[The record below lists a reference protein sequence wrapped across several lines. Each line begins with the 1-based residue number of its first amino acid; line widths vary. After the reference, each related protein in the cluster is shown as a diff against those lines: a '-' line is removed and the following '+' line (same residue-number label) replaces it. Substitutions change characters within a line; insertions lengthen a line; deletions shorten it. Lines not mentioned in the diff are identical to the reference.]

1 MAGYYGYYGNKYTLV
16 YTYSAEKGTYQFR
29 RIWSFKIKKNLS
41 LPAST
46 WTHKVKHEG
55 LWVHTPYISIP
66 HDPFWIM
73 THSESLQF
81 ESDRTVARSTPA
93 FLMLSWNR
101 SFLFCSS
108 CGPKWVIFLWRQ
120 VSNFSAWGAGWAW
133 HHLPPANHSV
143 PVHGPVD
150 HPMYTGTTIPS
161 SDWNVNMAPIPPENV
176 HSRIMKN
183 GKWKQ
188 HQQIQGFIQQ

>member
-1 MAGYYGYYGNKYTLV
+1 VVSGPDSAQTHVEYLPNRVFFGRDMAGYMYILDIMGINIRLYTHILQKRVHINLAGYE
-16 YTYSAEKGTYQFR
+16 A
-29 RIWSFKIKKNLS
+29 WKNLS

-108 CGPKWVIFLWRQ
+108 CGPKWVIWSSGSSQ
-120 VSNFSAWGAGWAW
+120 VYWNYPRG
-133 HHLPPANHSV
+133 
-143 PVHGPVD
+143 
-150 HPMYTGTTIPS
+150 

-188 HQQIQGFIQQ
+188 HQEIQGFIQQ